1 MLKKLLIVALIL
13 SSVSFAKKVPFV
25 KSTLVNVN
33 KMERFSLNKLEVYAI
48 GIKMYDANKVQIDYS
63 TFKMYTASEES
74 NNRNPQSLG
83 NGVQKIVVSKSIAE
97 KLIPESKKILVP
109 GNKVA
114 INKGTF
120 DIRPRNISFNVGEN
134 GVKNIYIQN
143 GIIIVD

>member
-63 TFKMYTASEES
+63 TFKMYTASKES